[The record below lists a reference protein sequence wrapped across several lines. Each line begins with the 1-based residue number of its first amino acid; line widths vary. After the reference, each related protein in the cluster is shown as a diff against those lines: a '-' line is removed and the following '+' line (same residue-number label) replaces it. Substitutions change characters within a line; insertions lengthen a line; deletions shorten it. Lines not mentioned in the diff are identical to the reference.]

1 MIYIKSVFEI
11 DDIRFMS
18 EAFLSGN
25 IMQFMLLYR
34 AFGVG
39 VIFDSV
45 LY

>member
-11 DDIRFMS
+11 DDIRFIS

-34 AFGVG
+34 ALCVG

-45 LY
+45 L